1 MKYRVWRVKCDLWN
15 AKCRLGLHCN
25 VVMRRLYIYIQG
37 KNVPRWRTAHASF
50 IGEQHLYNPRAPPC
64 LASGTTGQSLFFVDA
79 EIPF

>member
-1 MKYRVWRVKCDLWN
+1 MRPLECKVS
-15 AKCRLGLHCN
+15 LGVALQRGHAQTI
-25 VVMRRLYIYIQG
+25 YIYIQG